1 MNKFLKYFLLGIL
14 FWFVVDFTTTEAI
27 RNPSHYYSIFMPAL
41 LIFYIGYPLLF
52 SLLIYKFKL
61 NNKLLFIATLI
72 GIIIVEILF
81 THNALLYSF
90 PIMIL
95 TIPIAI
101 SIYSL
106 LTFVPKWIVDKEI
119 KKNKWKLILIIIIY
133 VLVSLVTLF
142 GNGGSGS

>member
-1 MNKFLKYFLLGIL
+1 MKKGIKYFVIAVL

-27 RNPSHYYSIFMPAL
+27 RNPSHYYSTFMPAL

-72 GIIIVEILF
+72 GIIIVEVLF
-81 THNALLYSF
+81 AHNSLLYTF
-90 PIMIL
+90 PLMML
-95 TIPIAI
+95 AIPIAI

-106 LTFVPKWIVDKEI
+106 LTFVPKWIVEGEI
-119 KKNKWKLILIIIIY
+119 KKNKWKLILMLIIY
-133 VLVSLVTLF
+133 ILVSLATIF